1 MVAKISTGNSLYG
14 ALAYNQNKV
23 DEDHAKVL
31 ATNLILQPEDGNF
44 RLQDCMDGFKNWL
57 PSHYR
62 TEKPVIHISLNPHPD
77 DVLTDEQLVAI
88 GEEYMQKLGYGGQPY
103 MIFKHEDIDRRHI
116 HIVSLRVNSNGKKI
130 NDSNEFR
137 RSKEITEQL
146 EQKYGLH
153 PAEGQTKGEDWQLT
167 PVDIS
172 KGNLKRQLVN
182 VIKPLLKMYRFQ
194 SVGEF
199 RALLSLYNIA
209 LEEVKGEVN
218 GRPYHG
224 IVYSALDKNGEKT
237 GIPVKSSTLGKMTGI
252 TALEKQMKQAGTL
265 IKEKKLKERTLRN
278 VSTAMRTTVSEAE
291 FRKILQQE
299 GIDVVLR
306 RNDTGRIYGV
316 TFIDHHSRVVLNGS
330 RLGKDYSANVFNER
344 FPFIEEEQ
352 PRSILDRLLHPKS
365 SVPAFDDAP
374 DTKEYSPESGGLL
387 SLLTPEPE
395 QPEREPL
402 PPKKRKKKRHRYGR
416 QD

>member
-1 MVAKISTGNSLYG
+1 MVAKISTGTSLYG

-23 DEDHAKVL
+23 DEGHAKVL
-31 ATNLILQPEDGNF
+31 AANLILQPEDGNF
-44 RLQDCMDGFKNWL
+44 RLQECMDGFKNWL

-103 MIFKHEDIDRRHI
+103 LIFKHEDIDRRHI
-116 HIVSLRVNSNGKKI
+116 HIVSLRVDSNGKKI

-167 PVDIS
+167 PVDS
-172 KGNLKRQLVN
+172 TKGDLKRQLAN
-182 VIKPLLKMYRFQ
+182 VVKPLLKMYRFQ

-199 RALLSLYNIA
+199 RALLSLYNIS
-209 LEEVKGEVN
+209 LEEVKGEAG

-237 GIPVKSSTLGKMTGI
+237 GTPIKSSTLGKTTGF
-252 TALEKQMKQAGTL
+252 TALERQMKQAGTL
-265 IKEKKLKERTLRN
+265 IKEKKLKDRTQRI
-278 VSTAMRTTVSEAE
+278 VSTALRTATSEAE
-291 FRKILQQE
+291 FRKALQQE
-299 GIDVVLR
+299 GIDVVMR

-330 RLGKDYSANVFNER
+330 RLGKEYSANVFNER

-352 PRSILDRLLHPKS
+352 PRSILDRLLHPKPGT
-365 SVPAFDDAP
+365 SVSDDAP
-374 DTKEYSPESGGLL
+374 DTKEHSPESGGLL
-387 SLLTPEPE
+387 SLLTPELE

-402 PPKKRKKKRHRYGR
+402 PPKKRKKKRRRYGR